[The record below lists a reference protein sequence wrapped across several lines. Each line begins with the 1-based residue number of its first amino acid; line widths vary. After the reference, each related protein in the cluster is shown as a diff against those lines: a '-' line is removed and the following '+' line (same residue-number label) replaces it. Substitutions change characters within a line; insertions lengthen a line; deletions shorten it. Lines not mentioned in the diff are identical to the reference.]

1 MGPRKCQVCDEAQSK
16 YKCPTC
22 LIPYCSVVCFK
33 KHKEVPCVKP
43 ESSSEAKLSPIL
55 HVERSYHVDEPSVVL
70 QQLQLESIASSSEI
84 RDALKDKELQKLIY
98 SIDCSAD
105 AENELNKAMEVDAFR
120 IFYQPLVHNNEQL
133 YLDEDIARTLISYQR
148 SSS

>member
-43 ESSSEAKLSPIL
+43 ESSSEAKLTSPSGPIL

-105 AENELNKAMEVDAFR
+105 AENELNKAMEVEAFR
-120 IFYQPLVHNNEQL
+120 IFSDKILS
-133 YLDEDIARTLISYQR
+133 TISPQQ
-148 SSS
+148 